1 MAKSNVCPYCGA
13 ALLMNATHCE
23 HCLHEIE
30 SVARKRHE
38 DMIKGL
44 QKDRR
49 AMKKTLPDKIVSFF
63 SHKIAVVVTAL
74 IVLALIAVL
83 VAFVS
88 AKLHNASEGN
98 TEEKWLKQ
106 LEEYYANEQYKELT
120 EYVDAN
126 YIYGYKFDK
135 YTQVA
140 DTYYY
145 YTKLVE
151 EWDYYND
158 MGPKVNRESRE
169 GIMYWVLYYGVR
181 GMRAAEEGYTD
192 KGLIGNETLL
202 KELYADIKAFMLEKV
217 TVTEEEIDEMLDL
230 EAFNE
235 VDFYPYSEALVTRHE
250 DK

>member
-13 ALLMNATHCE
+13 ALLKNATHCE

-30 SVARKRHE
+30 SVAKKRHE
-38 DMIKGL
+38 DTIKGL

-49 AMKKTLPDKIVSFF
+49 AMKKTLPKKIVGFF
-63 SHKIAVVVTAL
+63 SHKIAIVVTAL
-74 IVLALIAVL
+74 LVIAL
-83 VAFVS
+83 VAIVVAFIS
-88 AKLHNASEGN
+88 AKLHNTSEGN

-106 LEEYYANEQYKELT
+106 LEEYYVNEQYKELT
-120 EYVDAN
+120 EYVDEN

-140 DTYYY
+140 DAYYY
-145 YTKLVE
+145 YMKLIE

-202 KELYADIKAFMLEKV
+202 KEIYADIEAFMLEKV
-217 TVTEEEIDEMLDL
+217 IVTEEEIDKMLALETLDEADL
-230 EAFNE
+230 K
-235 VDFYPYSEALVTRHE
+235 PYSEALVTRHE
-250 DK
+250 E